1 MVRLLPCWLLLL
13 LSLGLVTQA
22 VSAHEVRPAYLEIT
36 EHTDGSI
43 NARWRQPIM
52 GDYTL
57 AISPVLS
64 SGWLDGDPQRVYTT
78 DTSLIKTWTVTAPKQ
93 SLAGQTL
100 WIRGLDRTITD
111 TLVRIEFANGREVS
125 QLLRATQ
132 PRMLIPANN
141 HTAMALPQYLQLGIR
156 HIWSGADHLLYI
168 LGLILL
174 IGSLRALVTTIS
186 AFTLAHSITLAC
198 SALGLVHLQPAPV
211 EAVIALSIVYVAV
224 EVIRLRRGQASLA
237 GRAPWLIAMVFGLLH
252 GFGFASA
259 LRQIGLPENSMLGA
273 LFLFNV
279 GIEIGQLLFLV
290 MVVGTLAVLKNN
302 LPRAQAQLI
311 SIAPYC
317 IGSMASFWLV
327 QRLVVI
333 LH

>member
-1 MVRLLPCWLLLL
+1 MNRLFHCWLVLLF
-13 LSLGLVTQA
+13 LGLVPLTA
-22 VSAHEVRPAYLEIT
+22 YTHEVRPAYMEIT
-36 EHTDGSI
+36 EHADGSI
-43 NARWRQPIM
+43 QARWRQPIM
-52 GDYTL
+52 GDYTI

-64 SGWLDGDPQRVYTT
+64 SGWLDGDPQQVYTT
-78 DTSLIKTWTVTAPKQ
+78 DTSLIKTWTVASPGQ
-93 SLAGQTL
+93 DLAGQTL

-111 TLVRIEFANGREVS
+111 TLVRIEFADGRVVS
-125 QLLRATQ
+125 RLLRAAR
-132 PRMLIPANN
+132 PKMLIPADS
-141 HTAMALPQYLQLGIR
+141 HTALALPQYLELGIR
-156 HIWSGADHLLYI
+156 HIWSGPDHLLYI

-174 IGSLRALVTTIS
+174 IGSFRSLVTTIS

-224 EVIRLRRGQASLA
+224 EVIRLRHGQASLA

-279 GIEIGQLLFLV
+279 GIEIGQLMFLV
-290 MVVGTLAVLKNN
+290 LVVGTLTMLQNK
-302 LPRAQAQLI
+302 LPRLQAQVLNV
-311 SIAPYC
+311 APYC

-327 QRLVVI
+327 QRLAVI